1 MDELL
6 RLDELMPRQFGLVE
20 RVEAPDDDLQRL
32 MSMGVCAGRT
42 VQLVQR
48 GDPLILKVFGSRV
61 GVSARL
67 ARRVLVAACDVE
79 NCPLNILQEIQAG
92 EGA

>member
-1 MDELL
+1 MPHQCAVVDHIEAEDE
-6 RLDELMPRQFGLVE
+6 EMT
-20 RVEAPDDDLQRL
+20 RL

-42 VQLVQR
+42 IEMIKS

-67 ARRVLVAACDVE
+67 AHRVLVT
-79 NCPLNILQEIQAG
+79 PH
-92 EGA
+92 GAES